1 MSMSY
6 LELEDA
12 VLALLE
18 PLVDALS
25 LRTLASYGGEFSP
38 DSIGQV
44 TVLYP
49 AVYVYLANLES
60 SGHNRLDD
68 RKLTLSVY
76 VAAQNLRG
84 EESARRGSGSAIGV
98 YGLLEAVREKLN
110 LAPLNSGLLRLK
122 REAVVGYSAQNGL
135 CVAQADYGLEFQLTR
150 NFAR

>member
-1 MSMSY
+1 MTY

-18 PLVDALS
+18 PLKVELQ
-25 LRTLASYGGEFSP
+25 LRTLTSYGGEFSP
-38 DSIGQV
+38 DSFGQV

-60 SGHNRLDD
+60 AGHNRLDS
-68 RKLTLSVY
+68 RKITLTTF

-84 EESARRGSGSAIGV
+84 EEDARRGSGSAIGV

-110 LAPLNSGLLRLK
+110 RVSLSGGLVRLK

-135 CVAQADYGLEFQLTR
+135 CVAQADYGLEFQSTR
-150 NFAR
+150 KFAR